1 MEITGPC
8 KGEPKEAIVLDRL
21 NGTYEVQYFVPTAG
35 EYEITVAI
43 DENPYDGNSVY
54 MPVRGFP
61 CKVDFGESWDEIK
74 VGGVWP
80 KLKGWMRAWAP
91 DDASIVVVV
100 KEEEDKGV
108 PDYPSDR
115 ELGLVV
121 DPPKPLPEPLLKF
134 SELSASAIAK
144 AGGDDIQL
152 RITQTDAPEGR
163 LDKDKQIRSNQCDTS
178 PESLAAPSFEL
189 PPLPLAH
196 LEPAEGGEAEA
207 PAEAPPA
214 AEEGAE
220 GAEGEEGAAEAA
232 PPAEAPAPAASDG
245 ARTVTLEVELWD
257 SDMDAAEQPPLFKGT
272 VTLSAALG
280 VKTPV
285 EVDCVGADDATWK
298 LSFSCA
304 HMICIHTLRSH
315 ITRSSHGTLDTAHR
329 SIPEPNAQRANSRAC
344 TQYLSLHPVPEPAPN
359 T

>member
-178 PESLAAPSFEL
+178 PESLPEPEKLKRLNMASLKALLQVRGLPTDGMKYLLVARLDQNRGAPLNADSNAAAAAAEAADVAWRVRDPSRAPDCQCGVPCKEKTVRKEGPNKGKTFWACRRPKQAAPCGFFQWRTGMRK
-189 PPLPLAH
+189 PVA
-196 LEPAEGGEAEA
+196 AA
-207 PAEAPPA
+207 PRSATRAAVTSSAPPA
-214 AEEGAE
+214 A
-220 GAEGEEGAAEAA
+220 A
-232 PPAEAPAPAASDG
+232 P
-245 ARTVTLEVELWD
+245 TVDVRGG
-257 SDMDAAEQPPLFKGT
+257 SDMFEDLVIMSSRPRARDAA
-272 VTLSAALG
+272 AA
-280 VKTPV
+280 
-285 EVDCVGADDATWK
+285 
-298 LSFSCA
+298 
-304 HMICIHTLRSH
+304 
-315 ITRSSHGTLDTAHR
+315 
-329 SIPEPNAQRANSRAC
+329 
-344 TQYLSLHPVPEPAPN
+344 
-359 T
+359 

>member
-121 DPPKPLPEPLLKF
+121 
-134 SELSASAIAK
+134 
-144 AGGDDIQL
+144 
-152 RITQTDAPEGR
+152 
-163 LDKDKQIRSNQCDTS
+163 
-178 PESLAAPSFEL
+178 
-189 PPLPLAH
+189 
-196 LEPAEGGEAEA
+196 
-207 PAEAPPA
+207 
-214 AEEGAE
+214 
-220 GAEGEEGAAEAA
+220 
-232 PPAEAPAPAASDG
+232 
-245 ARTVTLEVELWD
+245 
-257 SDMDAAEQPPLFKGT
+257 
-272 VTLSAALG
+272 
-280 VKTPV
+280 
-285 EVDCVGADDATWK
+285 
-298 LSFSCA
+298 
-304 HMICIHTLRSH
+304 
-315 ITRSSHGTLDTAHR
+315 
-329 SIPEPNAQRANSRAC
+329 
-344 TQYLSLHPVPEPAPN
+344 
-359 T
+359 